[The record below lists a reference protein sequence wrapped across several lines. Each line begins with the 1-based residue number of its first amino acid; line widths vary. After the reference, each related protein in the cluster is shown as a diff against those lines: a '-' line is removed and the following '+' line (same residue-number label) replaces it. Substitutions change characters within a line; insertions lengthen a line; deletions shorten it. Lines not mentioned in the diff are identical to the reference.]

1 MDKLPLCTCT
11 TITVFPPF
19 PPRIRTQSLISQVCT
34 ISQVFI
40 HFQAHLLP
48 LDAANIIRCI
58 AFDLEKSLLPSSTTP
73 SFNAFGGKNEIQG
86 PSSVVVGLIGTVI
99 AGVFVRAIACLCFG
113 CMVPVISLNIALAV
127 SGRRHGRTFSNFD
140 RVHHWLLLQR
150 FQVQVRHF
158 VTFFFYF

>member
-1 MDKLPLCTCT
+1 
-11 TITVFPPF
+11 
-19 PPRIRTQSLISQVCT
+19 
-34 ISQVFI
+34 
-40 HFQAHLLP
+40 LP

-58 AFDLEKSLLPSSTTP
+58 AFNLEKSLLPSSTTP

-99 AGVFVRAIACLCFG
+99 ASVFVRAIACLCFG
-113 CMVPVISLNIALAV
+113 CIVPVISLNIALAV

-140 RVHHWLLLQR
+140 RVHQWLLLQR

-158 VTFFFYF
+158 VTFFFYFLSAFGINPETSNIHIPKLPLEFTACFPGHFF